1 MSEKV
6 LVVETH
12 FIESFFG
19 DDFIFMEDFQDDVWY
34 YKLDMLERIIS
45 TGSKFME
52 RTEELEQDD
61 TVLQIIPY
69 CIFTGYR
76 PSDKADV
83 YFVYRR
89 LPKSGEDRLKG
100 KLSIGVGGH
109 INDTTAACFHCD
121 GMLRP
126 NLFAEGAHRELL
138 EETNIKEF
146 TEDSQNLTTFVA
158 VGALRDPK
166 TPVGRVH
173 LGVICM
179 MEMDADLDALTN
191 LKMTEEDIA
200 EAVGWFSIDE
210 LVEMENLEDWSC
222 LIIDK
227 LQAIEQCRKNPD
239 PK

>member
-6 LVVETH
+6 LVVDTNI
-12 FIESFFG
+12 IEPFFG
-19 DDFIFMEDFQDDVWY
+19 DDFIFMEDRQGDVSNF
-34 YKLDMLERIIS
+34 KLDILELVIS
-45 TGSKFME
+45 TGSKFRE

-69 CIFTGYR
+69 CIFSAYR
-76 PSDKADV
+76 PSDRKVV

-89 LPKSGEDRLKG
+89 LSKSGEDRLKG

-109 INDTTAACFHCD
+109 INDTNVAVFRSV
-121 GMLRP
+121 GMLRA
-126 NLFAEGAHRELL
+126 NFFAEGAHRELL
-138 EETNIKEF
+138 EETNVKEITDGFDDF
-146 TEDSQNLTTFVA
+146 TSFA
-158 VGALRDPK
+158 VIGALRDPK

-173 LGVICM
+173 LGVVCKM
-179 MEMDADLDALTN
+179 AMDADLDILAN
-191 LKMTEEDIA
+191 LKMTEEDVA

-227 LQAIEQCRKNPD
+227 LRAVEQCRKNPD